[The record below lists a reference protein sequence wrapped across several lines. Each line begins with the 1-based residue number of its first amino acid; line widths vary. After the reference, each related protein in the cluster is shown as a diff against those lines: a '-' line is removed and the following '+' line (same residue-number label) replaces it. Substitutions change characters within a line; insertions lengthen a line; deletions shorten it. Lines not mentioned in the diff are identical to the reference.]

1 MHSSTRPARR
11 LQTVDIDELSDYKLG
26 VASMAGNIAPKRR
39 GRPPKP
45 RPYKKSSTSK
55 LCGSLPGTRLRGR
68 PRKPA
73 KHSIKQKN
81 VSKNVQHVMSDQQI
95 AKKLGWVM
103 RRPTMG
109 KRFGDASRAV
119 FWLSGQWPW
128 DLTAGF
134 LPKKWG
140 IQIMENLRR
149 LFRTVHRHV
158 ATVDYGHNFQVV
170 KDYLQDCAT
179 KRDGCHPHLR
189 NSDVT
194 DACDYFSAH
203 DYRSEVVQTTTVRTQ
218 IRCITTLSGPG
229 EDSGDDEGDD
239 DDCEDHSDGDID
251 SDTASSEDEWED
263 WVDYQYTDD
272 EETAMECTVAIRKR
286 SRSSSVLSRAPK
298 RVCTSDTD
306 AAGDDMDDVMSFDAS
321 PSVIR
326 EVNPRFSHPRSTMI
340 EHTQSHSHSD
350 LAHTPN
356 LADLIPALESLQL
369 EKEKQLDAATRSLHE
384 ITASIQTSELSTLQS
399 SASSRIIDNLCSDMK
414 RYETERE
421 KILKGRKFVEEHHD
435 DMGMGVEDIAKTM
448 QKYDARL
455 GECDQLIAQANADVL
470 EELELIAQQGFD
482 LKAEERR
489 LCVHHQRAIEE
500 VMHCQTIGT
509 LTRLGSSGMTTLLL
523 ELEEK
528 NIDLVGLAEAIMAEG
543 AVAAKEQHSS
553 VDDFP

>member
-1 MHSSTRPARR
+1 
-11 LQTVDIDELSDYKLG
+11 
-26 VASMAGNIAPKRR
+26 MADNIAPKRR

-45 RPYKKSSTSK
+45 RPYEKSSTSK

-81 VSKNVQHVMSDQQI
+81 VSKNVRHAMSDQQI
-95 AKKLGWVM
+95 AKRLGWVM

-109 KRFGDASRAV
+109 KRVGDASRAV

-128 DLTAGF
+128 DLIADF
-134 LPKKWG
+134 LPKKWS
-140 IQIMENLRR
+140 IPIVENLRR
-149 LFRTVHRHV
+149 LFRTVHRRV

-170 KDYLQDCAT
+170 KDYLQGCAT
-179 KRDGCHPHLR
+179 KRNGCHPHLR
-189 NSDVT
+189 NSDVK
-194 DACDYFSAH
+194 DACNYFSAH
-203 DYRSEVVQTTTVRTQ
+203 DYRSEAVQTTTVRTR
-218 IRCITTLSGPG
+218 IRRITTSSGSG
-229 EDSGDDEGDD
+229 ENSGDDEGDS

-251 SDTASSEDEWED
+251 SDAASSEDEWEN

-298 RVCTSDTD
+298 RACTSDTD
-306 AAGDDMDDVMSFDAS
+306 AASNDMDDVMSLDAS
-321 PSVIR
+321 PCVTR

-350 LAHTPN
+350 LTHTPN

-369 EKEKQLDAATRSLHE
+369 EKEKQLDATTRSLHE
-384 ITASIQTSELSTLQS
+384 ITASIQASELSASQS
-399 SASSRIIDNLCSDMK
+399 SASNKIIDNLCLDMK
-414 RYETERE
+414 RYEIERE
-421 KILKGRKFVEEHHD
+421 KILKIKNFVEEHHD
-435 DMGMGVEDIAKTM
+435 NMEMGAEDIAKAM
-448 QKYDARL
+448 QQYKARL
-455 GECDQLIAQANADVL
+455 EECDQLIAQANADVL
-470 EELELIAQQGFD
+470 EELGLIAQKDFD

-489 LCVHHQRAIEE
+489 LCVHHQKAIEE

-543 AVAAKEQHSS
+543 AVAA
-553 VDDFP
+553 